1 MEIFNSYTIVII
13 ASMIVIVS
21 YLFNIISSKT
31 GVPSVLLLIGLGMIF
46 RGVAGYMDISF
57 GTYLFDALE
66 ILGIVGL
73 IMIVLEAALDLEL
86 NRSKWPVISKS
97 FLVAFASLI
106 ISSFV
111 IALIIQYLI
120 VAEFMVALV
129 YAIPLSIISSAIII
143 PSIGELSKDK
153 REFMIYESTFSDIL
167 GIMYFYFLLGNLDN
181 ENVGDVVWDIA
192 SNIVM
197 TIVLSVVISY
207 ALVLIFQRLKTQ
219 VKLFLLVA
227 VLLLLYSIGKI
238 FHLSSLLI
246 ILIFGLVINNYK
258 VFFRG
263 KLAKLINLSALHSI
277 LGNFHL
283 VTMESAF
290 VIRTFFF
297 VIFGLSIDLSSLLD
311 TWALLVSIIIVI
323 SLFGVRALFLKLV
336 VKENLNPQLFMAPR
350 GLITILLFFSIPTH
364 LQLETFSSAILL
376 YTILITSSAMAIAL
390 IASGKHLEPVEAV
403 QLEYWQEL
411 DKEID
416 EIPKQEK
423 HKTFEEKV
431 IDQMTN
437 EKDEKA

>member
-13 ASMIVIVS
+13 ASMIIIVS

-57 GTYLFDALE
+57 GTYLFEALE

-97 FLVAFASLI
+97 LLVALASLI
-106 ISSFV
+106 ISSLI

-120 VAEFMVALV
+120 IAEFMVALV
-129 YAIPLSIISSAIII
+129 YAVPLSIISSAIII
-143 PSIGELSKDK
+143 PSIGELADDK

-181 ENVGDVVWDIA
+181 PDVGAVVWDVA
-192 SNIVM
+192 SNIVI
-197 TIVLSVVISY
+197 TIVLSIVISY

-263 KLAKLINLSALHSI
+263 KLANLIDLSALHSI

-297 VIFGLSIDLSSLLD
+297 VIFGLSIDLGSLLD
-311 TWALLVSIIIVI
+311 SWALLVSIIIVI
-323 SLFGVRALFLKLV
+323 ALFGVRAIFLKLV
-336 VKENLNPQLFMAPR
+336 VKKDLYPQLFMAPR
-350 GLITILLFFSIPTH
+350 GLITILLFFSIPAY

-390 IASGKHLEPVEAV
+390 IASGKHLEPVEAI
-403 QLEYWQEL
+403 QLEYWQEM

-416 EIPKQEK
+416 EIPTQEK
-423 HKTFEEKV
+423 HKTVEEKV

-437 EKDEKA
+437 EDDKT

>member
-311 TWALLVSIIIVI
+311 TWALVVSIIIVI

-350 GLITILLFFSIPTH
+350 GLITYCCSFQYPHTYS
-364 LQLETFSSAILL
+364 
-376 YTILITSSAMAIAL
+376 
-390 IASGKHLEPVEAV
+390 
-403 QLEYWQEL
+403 
-411 DKEID
+411 
-416 EIPKQEK
+416 
-423 HKTFEEKV
+423 
-431 IDQMTN
+431 
-437 EKDEKA
+437 

>member
-106 ISSFV
+106 ISSFA

-437 EKDEKA
+437 EEDEKA

>member
-106 ISSFV
+106 ISSFA

-192 SNIVM
+192 SNIVI

>member
-437 EKDEKA
+437 EEDEKA

>member
-13 ASMIVIVS
+13 ASMIIIVS

-31 GVPSVLLLIGLGMIF
+31 GVPSVLLLVGLGMIF
-46 RGVAGYMDISF
+46 RGIAGYMEISF

-97 FLVAFASLI
+97 LLVALASLI
-106 ISSFV
+106 VSSLI
-111 IALIIQYLI
+111 IALIIQYFI
-120 VAEFMVALV
+120 IAEFTVALV

-143 PSIGELSKDK
+143 PSIGELPDDK

-167 GIMYFYFLLGNLDN
+167 GIMYFYFLIGNLDT
-181 ENVGDVVWDIA
+181 EHVGDVVWDVA
-192 SNIVM
+192 SNIVI
-197 TIVLSVVISY
+197 TIVLSIVISY

-258 VFFRG
+258 VFFQG
-263 KLAKLINLSALHSI
+263 QLAKFINTSALHSI

-297 VIFGLSIDLSSLLD
+297 VIFGLSIDLPSLLD
-311 TWALLVSIIIVI
+311 MWALLVSIIIVI
-323 SLFGVRALFLKLV
+323 ALFGARALFLKLV
-336 VKENLNPQLFMAPR
+336 VKKDLYPQLFMAPR
-350 GLITILLFFSIPTH
+350 GLITILLFFSIPAH

-390 IASGKHLEPVEAV
+390 IASGKHIEPVAAV
-403 QLEYWQEL
+403 ELEYWQEL
-411 DKEID
+411 DRQID
-416 EIPKQEK
+416 EIPTQEK
-423 HKTFEEKV
+423 HKTVEEKV
-431 IDQMTN
+431 IDQMTEEDN
-437 EKDEKA
+437 N

>member
-1 MEIFNSYTIVII
+1 
-13 ASMIVIVS
+13 
-21 YLFNIISSKT
+21 
-31 GVPSVLLLIGLGMIF
+31 
-46 RGVAGYMDISF
+46 
-57 GTYLFDALE
+57 
-66 ILGIVGL
+66 
-73 IMIVLEAALDLEL
+73 
-86 NRSKWPVISKS
+86 
-97 FLVAFASLI
+97 
-106 ISSFV
+106 
-111 IALIIQYLI
+111 
-120 VAEFMVALV
+120 
-129 YAIPLSIISSAIII
+129 
-143 PSIGELSKDK
+143 
-153 REFMIYESTFSDIL
+153 SDIL

-437 EKDEKA
+437 EEDEKA